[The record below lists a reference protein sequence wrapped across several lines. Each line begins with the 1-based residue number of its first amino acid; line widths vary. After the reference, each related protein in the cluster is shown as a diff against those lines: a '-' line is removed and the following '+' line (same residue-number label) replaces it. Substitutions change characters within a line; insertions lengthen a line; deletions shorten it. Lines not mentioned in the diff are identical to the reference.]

1 MKKKKVFTW
10 LIVIVLLLA
19 ISITGLVFYNNPKK
33 ALKFVFPDLAEISL
47 VKAKIKNDTA
57 YLKVDAILQN
67 RSFYTLTIDTLFY
80 QIKLADTLIFTQT
93 TALNLR
99 QKKYQ
104 TDNVELPLKLPIKTI
119 KRTIRGLQKQDSTQ
133 IEVKVYVVYNTIL
146 GHTKVPLT
154 KVTRIKVPVPPQIKL
169 EKMDMKDFDLKKET
183 IEAVAHVKIINR
195 GQLLDLDVHEIH
207 YSLVLGN
214 NLINTKGVYASSIVI
229 KPGSTT
235 DLTVPVL
242 VHINKPFK
250 VAWKI
255 ATNNDKMPYKLKL
268 LAKLDE
274 NKIYDK
280 DDVPIELEAEGRME
294 LVKKK
299 K

>member
-1 MKKKKVFTW
+1 MKKNRLVKW
-10 LIVIVLLLA
+10 LLILFLVAVCT
-19 ISITGLVFYNNPKK
+19 TGLIFYFNPKK
-33 ALKFVFPDLAEISL
+33 ALKFVFPDLDQISL

-57 YLKVDAILQN
+57 YIKVNAILQN
-67 RSFYTLTIDTLFY
+67 KSFYTLNIDTLFY

-119 KRTIRGLQKQDSTQ
+119 MRTIRSLQKQDSTE
-133 IEVKVYVVYNTIL
+133 IESKVYIVYNTIV

-154 KVTRIKVPVPPQIKL
+154 KVTKIRVPIPPQIKL
-169 EKMDMKDFDLKKET
+169 EKLETKDFSLKKET
-183 IEAVAHVKIINR
+183 IEAIAHVKIINR

-207 YSLVLGN
+207 YSLVLGK
-214 NLINTKGVYASSIVI
+214 NLINTNGVFSSPIVI

-255 ATNNDKMPYKLKL
+255 ATNDDKMPYKLKL

-274 NKIYDK
+274 NNIYNK
-280 DDVPIELEAEGRME
+280 DDVPIELEAEGKME